1 MTTQILASGRALAG
15 RAVRR
20 TIGRCVLATIGAGF
34 AAISIST
41 LGANLAIEPSHP
53 ITAPSQVMGTRPM
66 TVLPGARPD
75 ADLDHLATHART
87 IDRLYE
93 QLMYWTSPTCSRA
106 STYASIARGC

>member
-1 MTTQILASGRALAG
+1 
-15 RAVRR
+15 
-20 TIGRCVLATIGAGF
+20 
-34 AAISIST
+34 
-41 LGANLAIEPSHP
+41 
-53 ITAPSQVMGTRPM
+53 MGTRPM

-106 STYASIARGC
+106 STYASMARGR

>member
-20 TIGRCVLATIGAGF
+20 TIGRYVLATIGAGF

-41 LGANLAIEPSHP
+41 LGANLAIEPSHL

-66 TVLPGARPD
+66 TVLPDARPD

-93 QLMYWTSPTCSRA
+93 QLM
-106 STYASIARGC
+106 

>member
-1 MTTQILASGRALAG
+1 MTAQILASGRSLAG

-53 ITAPSQVMGTRPM
+53 KTAPSQVMGTRPM
-66 TVLPGARPD
+66 TVLSGARPD

-87 IDRLYE
+87 IVGS
-93 QLMYWTSPTCSRA
+93 TSS
-106 STYASIARGC
+106 